1 MKDQIA
7 IITGGGR
14 GIGAATG
21 RLLAERGARVAL
33 VSRTLKEL
41 EDTMRQIQAELPTAE
56 VEIIA
61 ADVADERAVLSAF
74 DQVEKRFGS
83 PATLLVNAAGW
94 VEVVPFA
101 DIRLETWERTFAINV
116 RGAFLCGREFFRRRK
131 KAGPGGVVVNISSL
145 AGIRGTEKFPG
156 LSAYTSAKHA
166 VVGLTEAMAVEGR
179 PLGIRVNCVAPGAV
193 NTAMLKKAAPSL
205 RAQAEPEDLARVIAY
220 LCDPKEARVVTG
232 SIMEVHTNA

>member
-74 DQVEKRFGS
+74 DEVEKRFGS
-83 PATLLVNAAGW
+83 PGTLLVNGAGW

-101 DIRLETWERTFAINV
+101 DTTLETWERTFAINV

-156 LSAYTSAKHA
+156 LSAYTAAKHA

-220 LCDPKEARVVTG
+220 LCDPKEARIVSG
-232 SIMEVHTNA
+232 SILEVHSNA

>member
-21 RLLAERGARVAL
+21 RLLAERGARVVL
-33 VSRTLKEL
+33 TSRTLKEL
-41 EDTMRQIQAELPTAE
+41 EDTKRQIQSAHPSAK
-56 VEIIA
+56 VEIIPSDVSDEA
-61 ADVADERAVLSAF
+61 AVTAAF
-74 DQVEKRFGS
+74 DHAEKLFGA

-101 DIRLETWERTFAINV
+101 DTSLETWERTFAINV
-116 RGAFLCGREFFRRRK
+116 RGAFLCSREFFRRRK
-131 KAGPGGVVVNISSL
+131 NAGPGGVVVNISSL

-156 LSAYTSAKHA
+156 LSAYTAAKHA
-166 VVGLTEAMAVEGR
+166 VVGLTEAMAVEGQ
-179 PLGIRVNCVAPGAV
+179 PLGIRVNCVAPGAL